1 MHPPPKKER
10 KRKPNT
16 IRCMIFPLPVIMS
29 VVGVN
34 LKVIIQH
41 NFIIEVTLCKLF
53 KLRGTHER
61 EEVIGQGSCRA
72 EMKAVEPD

>member
-53 KLRGTHER
+53 KLRGTHGE
-61 EEVIGQGSCRA
+61 GGGDRA
-72 EMKAVEPD
+72 GIM